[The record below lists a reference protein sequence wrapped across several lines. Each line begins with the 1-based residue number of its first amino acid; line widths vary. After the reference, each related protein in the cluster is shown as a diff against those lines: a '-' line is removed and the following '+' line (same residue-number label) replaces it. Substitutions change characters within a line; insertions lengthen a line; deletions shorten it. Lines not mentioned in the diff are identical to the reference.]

1 MDSLFGTPYYNFM
14 VYIQTA
20 PTHGSRYIWV
30 NYDGVYGGLAGVNIY
45 YPQWSYF
52 FSRNY
57 GNTQQ

>member
-1 MDSLFGTPYYNFM
+1 M